1 MITLI
6 TVCFNAK
13 KSIKKTLESVKLSK
27 EKFIEYIVIDGGST
41 DGTLE
46 IIEEYSNIIDI
57 IISEPDHGTYDA
69 INKGIKFS
77 SGEIIAY
84 CIQAQYSKKM
94 H

>member
-1 MITLI
+1 M
-6 TVCFNAK
+6 
-13 KSIKKTLESVKLSK
+13 KLSK

-77 SGEIIAY
+77 SGEIIG
-84 CIQAQYSKKM
+84 ILHSGTILKKM